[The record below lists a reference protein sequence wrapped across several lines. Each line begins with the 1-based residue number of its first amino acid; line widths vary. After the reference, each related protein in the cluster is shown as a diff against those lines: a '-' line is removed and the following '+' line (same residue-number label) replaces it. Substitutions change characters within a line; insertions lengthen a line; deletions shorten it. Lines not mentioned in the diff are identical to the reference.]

1 MNTLRFRLAKF
12 EENNNNKKKI
22 EKQNSKHVPLNSL
35 EEYGY
40 QFHNGKLV
48 SIETNESFKFDV
60 YEDKDENQKRY
71 ETIGKLIDEAVY
83 EKLESECHL
92 NRVTVPVC

>member
-1 MNTLRFRLAKF
+1 MLNAFFIL
-12 EENNNNKKKI
+12 I
-22 EKQNSKHVPLNSL
+22 EKKMFANLD
-35 EEYGY
+35 
-40 QFHNGKLV
+40 GKLV

-60 YEDKDENQKRY
+60 YEDNDENQKRY